1 MVCRIV
7 DGLATTLLGIATRVG
22 LQTRVHRLPRFNW
35 MDRTPTSA
43 RLGGDHH
50 APSLFHAACSGAF
63 LDVGGAP
70 LDLALDIHHALA
82 AHVCTVML
90 RVLLGACGR
99 MATVK

>member
-1 MVCRIV
+1 
-7 DGLATTLLGIATRVG
+7 
-22 LQTRVHRLPRFNW
+22 

-99 MATVK
+99 DGDGKGSTSITPFRKCAVRAKVCAVFAHFREIYV